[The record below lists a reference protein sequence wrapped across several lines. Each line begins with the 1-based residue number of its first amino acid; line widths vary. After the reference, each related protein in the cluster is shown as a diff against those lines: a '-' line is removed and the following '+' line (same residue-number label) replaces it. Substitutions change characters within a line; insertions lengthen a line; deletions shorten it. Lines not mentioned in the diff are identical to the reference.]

1 MTLTES
7 QLRKKEYN
15 KKYREKKRMEFEK
28 LKNASDELKN
38 DETHQDELKPT
49 ENAPGNFFLNKM
61 KTKAMMQVLDMT
73 MSLGIPLMFKIFV
86 DVGSHVFVK
95 QHEPLR
101 VELPKKQLEEL
112 SKDFKKEP
120 QQFALSSIPNF

>member
-1 MTLTES
+1 MTLTEI
-7 QLRKKEYN
+7 QIRKKEYN
-15 KKYREKKRMEFEK
+15 KKYREKKKQEFEK
-28 LKNASDELKN
+28 LKNASNELKN
-38 DETHQDELKPT
+38 DETQQDVLKPV
-49 ENAPGNFFLNKM
+49 ENAQGNFFLNKM

-73 MSLGIPLMFKIFV
+73 MSLGVPLLFKIFY

-120 QQFALSSIPNF
+120 QQFAVSSVPTF